1 MNTPADGTPPFATA
15 EAAETAFYRAFMQR
29 DLEAMMAVWAA
40 EDDISC
46 VHPQGARL
54 AGIAAVRASWQA
66 IFSHSAQLEF
76 TIAALESFHDATLAV
91 HVVHEHISV
100 GGNVPAQSPVTATN
114 VYCLRDGGWRMVVHH
129 ASPGPAVRAAST
141 LH

>member
-1 MNTPADGTPPFATA
+1 MNPTHDPTPPFATA
-15 EAAETAFYRAFMQR
+15 EAAEDAFYRAFMQR
-29 DLEAMMAVWAA
+29 DLDAMMAVWAV

-54 AGIAAVRASWQA
+54 AGVAAVRASWQA
-66 IFSHSAQLEF
+66 IFSHNAQFEF

-100 GGNVPAQSPVTATN
+100 GGNVPTQSPVTATN
-114 VYCLRDGGWRMVVHH
+114 VYRLRDGGWRMVVHH
-129 ASPGPAVRAAST
+129 ASPGPTARAAST

>member
-1 MNTPADGTPPFATA
+1 MNATAGSGPPFATA

-29 DLEAMMAVWAA
+29 DIEAMMAVWA
-40 EDDISC
+40 EDDDISC

-54 AGIAAVRASWQA
+54 AGVDAVRASWQA
-66 IFSHSAQLEF
+66 IFNHNAQFEF

-114 VYCLRDGGWRMVVHH
+114 VYRLRDGGWRMVVHH
-129 ASPGPAVRAAST
+129 ASPGPVARAAST